1 MTDEPEVT
9 SFDVEVEKA
18 WTAFRDTLTR
28 RLETLDDDENVIL
41 ELDVPD
47 PGDGAAPYVQFAGF
61 GGGGLR
67 AEVSSN
73 AYLAPEYRLSSE
85 QEDSLEFDA
94 GFSIDRDDAGEPTDN
109 FFVMTSREDAATV
122 VNDIVFALREV
133 FNVIHPSM
141 LRESAPSDLSQALL
155 PDPGDMEPLD
165 LDAAHAV
172 ENSWDL
178 MLLVHRT
185 IYAVLGD
192 VVDRDDDGDWP
203 LAGLAHVPLYV
214 SVPED
219 RAVLRVWTR
228 VVQEITDHDVALR
241 EANILNRDAA
251 GVRFHV
257 SHDALWVRYDLHA
270 APFVPRHLQVAVAL
284 TAQAV
289 VKAAEDFALR
299 TGGTV

>member
-18 WTAFRDTLTR
+18 WTAFRDTLAN
-28 RLETLDDDENVIL
+28 RLEQLGDDENVIL
-41 ELDVPD
+41 ELDAPD
-47 PGDGAAPYVQFAGF
+47 PDGGAAPYVQVAGF

-73 AYLAPEYRLSSE
+73 AYLAPEHRLSSE
-85 QEDSLEFDA
+85 QEELLEDA
-94 GFSIDRDDAGEPTDN
+94 GFAIDRDDAGEPEGN

-122 VNDIVFALREV
+122 VTDIEFALREV
-133 FNVIHPSM
+133 FDVIHPTL
-141 LRESAPSDLSQALL
+141 LRESSPSDLSQALL

-165 LDAAHAV
+165 LDAAYVV

-185 IYAVLGD
+185 IYAVRGE

-203 LAGLAHVPLYV
+203 LVGLAHVPLYV
-214 SVPED
+214 SVQDD
-219 RAVLRVWTR
+219 RALVRVWTR
-228 VVQEITDHDVALR
+228 VAQEITDHDVALR
-241 EANILNRDAA
+241 ETNILNRDAA

-270 APFVPRHLQVAVAL
+270 APFVPFHLQMAVAL

-289 VKAAEDFALR
+289 VKTAEDFATR
-299 TGGTV
+299 TGGSL